1 MYPCRYIAVATLC
14 LVPALAAAPPQVPN
28 LRLNRDVQ
36 PERIRLDLTLSPE
49 KTDFSGKVQIEL
61 VINNA
66 VDHFWLNATDLS
78 VSQAKL
84 ETNGQTLEATIVPG
98 GTDFVGFQFASTLQP
113 GKAHFSLSYTGKVN
127 LRSSAGIFRS
137 KNDQDS
143 YLFTQFEAID
153 ARRAFPCFDEPDFK
167 IPWQLTLHVP
177 SSDVAVANTKVESE
191 TPEDNGLKAVR
202 FTETKPLPSYLIAFG
217 VGPLEFVDAGTA
229 GSHHVPVRIVVPRG
243 DTDRAKYAASISA
256 EILTR
261 LENYF
266 GVPYPYDKSD
276 QLAIPLSFG
285 GAMEN
290 PGLVTYDANII
301 LSPPGQESVRFE
313 RGYASV
319 AAHELA
325 HQWTG
330 DMVTMKWWN
339 DTWLNESFATW
350 MSAKLLSEWK
360 PEWQTRAQDERARLL
375 AINVDTRTSAR
386 RINQP
391 VESKSDIGNAFD
403 GITYQKGGSVLAMFE
418 NAVGPSNFQ
427 RVMHNYLNAHMFGNA
442 TAEDFLAELGRDTKP
457 EYASAFATFLNQT
470 GVPEVKAHL
479 NCAKGQSAAVQLE
492 QQRLLPLGSTG
503 DTNRTWNVPFCIA
516 YSFGQGRKEIC
527 KLITQ
532 QKTTWTLP
540 EKGCPA
546 WLLGNDKEVGY
557 YEAAYDPNMLGNLLN
572 HRNDLTLA
580 EQVGALGDLDVL
592 ARDGQIPWDEILGLV
607 PRLKDDTHPEI
618 LEAAVRLASV
628 PQQYI
633 DADVKTNYA
642 AYIED
647 MFGVRARQLGW
658 QPKPT
663 DTPEEKLLRPQLV
676 GFVANRGEDSQLVE
690 EAKHLANVWLDD
702 HGTLAPDV
710 AGTVLAVAARNSDS
724 IFYDKVLVAAKAE
737 HDPFFKPMLIA
748 ALGDFQDPNLVRRS
762 IAMTFDGTFDLRMSM
777 RMFGG
782 AAENPKIAELPYA
795 YIKEHYDQVVSKL
808 PSSIGTDYA
817 ARLPG
822 LAAAAECSDQAADR
836 AKAFFEPRMAKVIG
850 GPRSLSNA
858 LEQIHL
864 CAAAKPGATEQITK
878 FLSTYPAKSATAA
891 GGQ

>member
-1 MYPCRYIAVATLC
+1 M
-14 LVPALAAAPPQVPN
+14 
-28 LRLNRDVQ
+28 
-36 PERIRLDLTLSPE
+36 DL
-49 KTDFSGKVQIEL
+49 K
-61 VINNA
+61 INNA
-66 VDHFWLNATDLS
+66 VDHFWLNASGLS
-78 VSQAKL
+78 ISEAKL
-84 ETNGQTLEATIVPG
+84 EANGQTLDATVIPG
-98 GTDFVGFQFASTLQP
+98 GTDFVGFTFPSTLQP
-113 GKAHFSLSYTGKVN
+113 GKARFSLSYTGKVN
-127 LRSSAGIFRS
+127 LRSSSGIFRS

-177 SSDVAVANTKVESE
+177 ANDVAVANTKVEKE
-191 TPEDNGLKAVR
+191 TPEANDMKAVR

-229 GSHHVPVRIVVPRG
+229 GSRHVPVRIVVPRG
-243 DTDRAKYAASISA
+243 DSDRAKYAASVSA

-266 GVPYPYDKSD
+266 GIPYPYDKSD

-301 LSPPGQESVRFE
+301 LSPPGQESVRHE

-339 DTWLNESFATW
+339 DVWLNESFATW
-350 MSAKLLSEWK
+350 MSARLLAEWK

-418 NAVGPSNFQ
+418 NAVGPANFQ

-457 EYASAFATFLNQT
+457 EYATAFATFLNQT

-479 NCAKGQSAAVQLE
+479 NCTKGQSAVVQLE
-492 QQRLLPLGSTG
+492 QQRLLPLGSSG
-503 DTNRTWNVPFCIA
+503 DVNRTWNVPFCIA
-516 YSFGQGRKEIC
+516 YSFGQGTKEMC
-527 KLITQ
+527 KLITE
-532 QKTTWTLP
+532 QKASLTLP

-546 WLLGNDKEVGY
+546 WLLGNNKEVGY
-557 YEAAYDPNMLGNLLN
+557 YEATYDPNMLGNLLN
-572 HRNDLTLA
+572 HRNDLSLA

-592 ARDGQIPWDEILGLV
+592 AHDSQMPWDQILGLV

-618 LEAAVRLASV
+618 LEAAIRLASV
-628 PQQYI
+628 PSQYI
-633 DADVKTNYA
+633 EANVKASYA
-642 AYIED
+642 SYVED
-647 MFGVRARQLGW
+647 MFGERARQLGW
-658 QPKPT
+658 VSKPT

-676 GFVANRGEDSQLVE
+676 GFVARRGEDPQLIE
-690 EAKHLANVWLDD
+690 EAKHLANAWLED
-702 HGTLAPDV
+702 HGTLPPDI

-724 IFYDKVLVAAKAE
+724 IFYDKVLAAAKAE
-737 HDPFFKPMLIA
+737 HDPYFKPILIA
-748 ALGDFQDPNLVRRS
+748 ALGDFQDPNLVKRS
-762 IAMTFDGTFDLRMSM
+762 LAMAFDGTFDMRMSI
-777 RMFGG
+777 RMFAG
-782 AAENPKIAELPYA
+782 AADDPKVAELPYQ
-795 YIKEHYDQVVSKL
+795 YIKEHYDDVVAKL
-808 PSSIGTDYA
+808 PSSINTDYA

-822 LAAAAECSDQAADR
+822 LAAGAGCSDEAAAQ
-836 AKAFFEPRMAKVIG
+836 AKAFFEPRMAKVVG

-864 CAAAKPGATEQITK
+864 CAAAKPRATEEIAK
-878 FLSTYPAKSATAA
+878 FLSAYPAKGSTAA
-891 GGQ
+891 AGQ